1 MNINILTNKGDDGEK
16 LPYVNPMIYE
26 HLEKAYSLGSLM
38 THNFKTNDEH
48 IGYIKGVMD
57 VLGHIKAMANLKDD
71 EE

>member
-1 MNINILTNKGDDGEK
+1 MNINIITKGDDGEK
-16 LPYVNPMIYE
+16 LPYVNPVIYE
-26 HLEKAYSLGSLM
+26 HLERAYSLGSLM

-57 VLGHIKAMANLKDD
+57 VLGHIKMMANLNDD

>member
-1 MNINILTNKGDDGEK
+1 MNINIVTNKGDDGEK

-57 VLGHIKAMANLKDD
+57 VLGHIKMMADLND

>member
-1 MNINILTNKGDDGEK
+1 MNINIVTKGDDGEK
-16 LPYVNPMIYE
+16 LPYVNPVIYE

-57 VLGHIKAMANLKDD
+57 VLGHIKMMANLND

>member
-38 THNFKTNDEH
+38 THNFKSNDEH

>member
-1 MNINILTNKGDDGEK
+1 MNINIVTKGDDGEK
-16 LPYVNPMIYE
+16 LPYVNPVIYE
-26 HLEKAYSLGSLM
+26 HLERAYSLGSLM

-57 VLGHIKAMANLKDD
+57 VLGHIKMMANLND

>member
-1 MNINILTNKGDDGEK
+1 MNINIVTNKGDDGEK
-16 LPYVNPMIYE
+16 LPYVNPVIYE
-26 HLEKAYSLGSLM
+26 HLERAYSLGSLM

-57 VLGHIKAMANLKDD
+57 VLGHIKMMANLND

>member
-1 MNINILTNKGDDGEK
+1 MNINIVSNKGDDGEK

-26 HLEKAYSLGSLM
+26 HLERAYSLGSLM

-57 VLGHIKAMANLKDD
+57 VLGHIKMMANLND

>member
-1 MNINILTNKGDDGEK
+1 MNINIVTNKGDDGEK

-57 VLGHIKAMANLKDD
+57 VLGHIKMMANLND